1 MLAARRLGRDDRRSV
16 AMCAV
21 VKVTVHRT
29 PDWVR
34 ARRIETG
41 ANVPERIEIPV
52 PVDQLPREVRELL
65 LEAGGGKYPSDF
77 AGDFRQDYRWTYR
90 SDYHFGQL
98 PIIVDADEPTPAEVA
113 AAILAADEQRRR
125 KKIEAEEKARQLEE
139 RERERAEEWAR
150 LPLEQRASAAG
161 VCIARDPE
169 TGSMSAYGVQLYD
182 ISALRK
188 HVPEALA
195 EAVREAERLREIE
208 RGKEAIK
215 HRALLAELLGLVP
228 EDALRHAIKRAA
240 VDGIAGKPA
249 PIEEVRKQVH
259 QACQAGGVRISI

>member
-1 MLAARRLGRDDRRSV
+1 MSAI
-16 AMCAV
+16 
-21 VKVTVHRT
+21 VKVTVQRT
-29 PDWVR
+29 KDWVR
-34 ARRIETG
+34 SRRLETG
-41 ANVPERIEIPV
+41 ENVPETNEV
-52 PVDQLPREVRELL
+52 DVQADQLPREVRELL
-65 LEAGGGKYPSDF
+65 IEAGGGSYPDEF
-77 AGDFRQDYRWTYR
+77 AGDFRQDYRWIYR
-90 SDYHFGQL
+90 SDLRYGRV
-98 PIIVDADEPTPAEVA
+98 PIVIDADQPTPESIA
-113 AAILAADEQRRR
+113 AAILAADADRRR
-125 KKIEAEEKARQLEE
+125 MKVEAEEKARQLEE

-169 TGSMSAYGVQLYD
+169 TGAMSTYGVQLYD

-188 HVPEALA
+188 YVPEALA
-195 EAVREAERLREIE
+195 EAVQEVERLREIE
-208 RGKEAIK
+208 HGREAIK

-259 QACQAGGVRISI
+259 QACQAGGVRINI